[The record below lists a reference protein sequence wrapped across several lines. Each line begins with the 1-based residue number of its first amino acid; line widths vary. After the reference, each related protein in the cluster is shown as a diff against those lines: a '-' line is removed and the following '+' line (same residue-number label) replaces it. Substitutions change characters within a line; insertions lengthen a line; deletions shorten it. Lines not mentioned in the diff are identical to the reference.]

1 MIFNELTTIEG
12 LTTEI
17 NRRIFILVQEVH
29 SKLKKSDRARHY
41 LLKKKKKKSKAKNLE
56 LHTYSTMFSLISHS
70 ISVGIIHYGYSPHYF
85 I

>member
-29 SKLKKSDRARHY
+29 SKLN
-41 LLKKKKKKSKAKNLE
+41 KAKV
-56 LHTYSTMFSLISHS
+56 HFQTGP
-70 ISVGIIHYGYSPHYF
+70 GITF
-85 I
+85 